1 MRARIDSAGRAP
13 SAPLLIAA
21 RLEKQAR
28 CHTGD
33 ISIKHGNCPTF
44 LTPNRP
50 VYRLDAALLLHI
62 AYCTAP
68 IASSEERARG
78 SGRALDADPCHAQA
92 RMILK
97 DMLNQSASLDRVFQ
111 ALADPARRL
120 MVERLS
126 RGPASVSELAQPLA
140 MTLPAVVQ
148 HLGVLQACG
157 LVRSRKVGRVRT
169 CRIEPAALRTAE
181 DWIARRRASWER
193 RLDRLGEFL
202 AEQRHQ
208 PKQRRK
214 S

>member
-1 MRARIDSAGRAP
+1 MRTRIDSAGRVQ
-13 SAPLLIAA
+13 SAPLLIRRAIGKASPMPYRRHFNKA
-21 RLEKQAR
+21 REL
-28 CHTGD
+28 
-33 ISIKHGNCPTF
+33 
-44 LTPNRP
+44 PNFPDAGPP
-50 VYRLDAALLLHI
+50 VYRLDAALLLHT
-62 AYCTAP
+62 AYCTSL

-78 SGRALDADPCHAQA
+78 SGRGLDADPCHAQA

-111 ALADPARRL
+111 ALADPTRRV

-157 LVRSRKVGRVRT
+157 LVRSRKIGRVRT

-181 DWIARRRASWER
+181 DWISRRRASWER